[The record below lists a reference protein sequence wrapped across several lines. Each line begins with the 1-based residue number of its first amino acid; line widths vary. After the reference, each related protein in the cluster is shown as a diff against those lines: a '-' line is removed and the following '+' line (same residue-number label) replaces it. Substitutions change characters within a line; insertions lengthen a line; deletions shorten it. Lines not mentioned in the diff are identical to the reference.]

1 MRGFYFF
8 MTPFRRNMVATG
20 YKRVFMTCVGEDF
33 ISKSHKH
40 LIQSYERFPRFS
52 EMLQEGTGKTSGIS
66 N

>member
-1 MRGFYFF
+1 
-8 MTPFRRNMVATG
+8 MTRMERKKGCVG
-20 YKRVFMTCVGEDF
+20 HKSLFMTCVGEDF